1 MAGFAYLIRHA
12 KAGDRDAWEQP
23 DVLRPLSRSG
33 ERQAE
38 AIADLFG
45 DEPIARVHSSPA
57 VRCVQTVHP
66 LAVRLGLLVREEE
79 LLQEGGGP
87 SGAYQLARSAA
98 DDSAVVLCSH
108 GDVIWELLSELEDAR
123 VPLSPGMPAK
133 KGSTWRLEVRDGAI
147 VRGTYLPP
155 PAA

>member
-1 MAGFAYLIRHA
+1 VAGFAYLIRHA

-23 DVLRPLSRSG
+23 DALRPLSRSG

-38 AIADLFG
+38 AIAEQFG
-45 DEPIARVHSSPA
+45 DEPIARVLSSPA
-57 VRCVQTVHP
+57 VRCVQTVRP
-66 LAVRLGLLVREEE
+66 LADRLGLPLEEE
-79 LLQEGGGP
+79 QLLREGGGP
-87 SGAYQLARSAA
+87 SGAHLLARSAG
-98 DDSAVVLCSH
+98 DGSAVALCSH
-108 GDVIWELLSELEDAR
+108 GDVIWELLSELEEAG

-155 PAA
+155 TA

>member
-98 DDSAVVLCSH
+98 DDSAESSLTSRYSACRIRRNARARFSCCERLSSAITISPVGGCRRRTAELVLF
-108 GDVIWELLSELEDAR
+108 R
-123 VPLSPGMPAK
+123 F
-133 KGSTWRLEVRDGAI
+133 
-147 VRGTYLPP
+147 
-155 PAA
+155 